1 MTVRPRRRSASRDG
15 GRHAEGGSPRPVAT
29 PGPGDVRI
37 PVLRTLDLR
46 VRRRIAGLLP
56 GDFRSAMLGQA
67 TELAQVRGYQP
78 GDDVRAIDWKV
89 TARTGE
95 PHVRLHVAE
104 RALTTWIVLDRT
116 ASMRFGTQD
125 RTKSDVGEG
134 LVLAISHLATI
145 GADRLGVIELG
156 ERGPR
161 VALPPTGDHRMILRY
176 LHEAR
181 TPRTDAI
188 DAPTRRAASLSA
200 ALDLANRICRRPGA
214 VVVVSDLR
222 GPQDWKPPIARLAL
236 RHHVLVL
243 EVIDEREQRLTDAGE
258 LVLVDPESGRQLRVD
273 TSDRRLRERFAIA
286 ADAERD
292 GVRRLVASTGADHVV
307 VTTSGDWLRPV
318 AAFLSKRRRAA

>member
-1 MTVRPRRRSASRDG
+1 VSERQRSSRPRA
-15 GRHAEGGSPRPVAT
+15 AVVAT
-29 PGPGDVRI
+29 PGPGDVRV

-46 VRRRIAGLLP
+46 VRRRIAGLMP

-67 TELAQVRGYQP
+67 TELAQVRPYQP

-104 RALTTWIVLDRT
+104 RALTTWIVLDLT

-125 RTKSDVGEG
+125 RTKSDVAEG
-134 LVLAISHLATI
+134 LVLAMSHLATI
-145 GADRLGVIELG
+145 GADRLGVMTLTDDDA
-156 ERGPR
+156 R
-161 VALPPTGDHRMILRY
+161 VTLPPTGDHRMILRF
-176 LHEAR
+176 LDEVRSRAPLAEATSR
-181 TPRTDAI
+181 EPRGGSL
-188 DAPTRRAASLSA
+188 ASV
-200 ALDLANRICRRPGA
+200 LDLANRICRRPGA
-214 VVVVSDLR
+214 LVVISDLR
-222 GPQDWKPPIARLAL
+222 GPTTWKPPLATLAL

-243 EVIDEREQRLTDAGE
+243 EVLDEREQRLPAVGE

-273 TSDRRLRERFAIA
+273 TSDDELRQRFATA
-286 ADAERD
+286 ADAERNE
-292 GVRRLVASTGADHVV
+292 VRRLVASTGADHVS